1 MGVLRLRVKHVW
13 IKGYRNL
20 RDTEFSVSDRLVLIG
35 ENNSGKSNVLKAIT
49 YPMLTGSEGP
59 YTRSMSPRDLNDLDK
74 KEYFVFLKK
83 HIKELVDQGVPP
95 ELLKKFELTIPQIII
110 RLQFEVDR
118 NSMFYF
124 EKLCTKGESE
134 ELTYELE
141 FRYQIQ
147 DLNKLLARFKELMAA
162 IPDQKFDVMQYQINL
177 LPASLFKSSIR
188 VPGKNEPVTYD
199 LLKNMKSYAL
209 VAERDGFSSTR
220 KTVGSSAIVELL
232 NSNINDESKL
242 KIEDGYH
249 QFFEQVKGSAKME
262 EVFNWPKNS
271 IKYANADQFLGEISI
286 LPNMPPM
293 NRLLNSVQLGYAQEP
308 LSQQGLGYRNL
319 VYLMAMI
326 NALENDAETPFA
338 ALTVEEPE
346 AHLSN
351 ENQKLLM
358 GFLDATS
365 KASKNVQ
372 LMYSTHNTNFLSKD
386 SLDDIVV
393 MNEGQ
398 GIALSTVMEK
408 DDLLYLMRNPNMD
421 LYKLLFSTNVMLVEG
436 ISEELLIKSYLREH
450 SDELNNIEVLSFH
463 KGYNRII
470 DLWMKINSQS
480 KRKIAVIRD
489 YDNQS
494 NAKKQAESRSIPGKV
509 FVGTTEGYTLEDD
522 IVKYNIDLL
531 RSYFIDHLN
540 WNIDSSATAS
550 EIASVWKSKKGET
563 MSKIA
568 FVLGTNLFHDFLLP
582 KHINAALKFLKGES
596 I

>member
-1 MGVLRLRVKHVW
+1 MRVKHVW
-13 IKGYRNL
+13 VKGYRNL
-20 RDTEFSVSDRLVLIG
+20 RETDFSVSERLVLIG

-49 YPMLTGSEGP
+49 YPMSTGDEGP
-59 YTRSMSPRDLNDLDK
+59 YVRSMSPRDLNDLDK
-74 KEYFVFLKK
+74 EEYFAFLKE
-83 HIKELVDQGVPP
+83 HIKDLVDQDVLP
-95 ELLKKFELTIPQIII
+95 ELLKKFELIIPKIII

-124 EKLCTKGESE
+124 EKLCTKGENE

-147 DLNKLLARFKELMAA
+147 DLNKLIERFKELMVAS
-162 IPDQKFDVMQYQINL
+162 PNQEFDVMQYQINL

-188 VPGKNEPVTYD
+188 VPGKGEPVTYD

-209 VAERDGFSSTR
+209 IAERDGFSSTR
-220 KTVGSSAIVELL
+220 KTVGSAAIVELL
-232 NSNINDESKL
+232 NRNINDESKL

-262 EVFNWPKNS
+262 EVFNWPKYS
-271 IKYANADQFLGEISI
+271 IKYENADQFLGEISI

-293 NRLLNSVQLGYAQEP
+293 NRLLNSIQLGYAQEP

-326 NALENDAETPFA
+326 NALENDDETPFA

-365 KASKNVQ
+365 KAAKNVQ

-398 GIALSTVMEK
+398 GIALSTAMEK

-436 ISEELLIKSYLREH
+436 ISEELLIKSYLREY
-450 SDELNNIEVLSFH
+450 SNYLNNIEVLSFH
-463 KGYNRII
+463 KGYNKII
-470 DLWMKINSQS
+470 DLWMKINSHS
-480 KRKIAVIRD
+480 KRKIAVVRD
-489 YDNQS
+489 YDNQP
-494 NAKKQAESRSIPGKV
+494 NAKEQTESRSIPGKV

-522 IVKYNIDLL
+522 IVNGNIDLL
-531 RSYFIDHLN
+531 RSYFIDHLK
-540 WNIDSSATAS
+540 WDIELSATAS
-550 EIASVWKSKKGET
+550 EIANVWKSKKGET
-563 MSKIA
+563 MAMIA
-568 FVLGTNLFHDFLLP
+568 CEFGTEQFHNFSLP
-582 KHINAALKFLKGES
+582 NHINNAIKFLKGEP

>member
-1 MGVLRLRVKHVW
+1 MRVKHVW
-13 IKGYRNL
+13 VKGYRNL
-20 RDTEFSVSDRLVLIG
+20 RETDFSVSERLVLIG

-49 YPMLTGSEGP
+49 YPMSTGDEGP
-59 YTRSMSPRDLNDLDK
+59 YVRSMSPRDLNDLDK
-74 KEYFVFLKK
+74 EEYFAFLKE
-83 HIKELVDQGVPP
+83 HIKDLVDQDVLP
-95 ELLKKFELTIPQIII
+95 ELLKKFELIIPKIII
-110 RLQFEVDR
+110 RLRFEVDR

-124 EKLCTKGESE
+124 EKLCTKGENE

-147 DLNKLLARFKELMAA
+147 DLNKLIERFKELMVAS
-162 IPDQKFDVMQYQINL
+162 PNQEFDVMQYQINL

-188 VPGKNEPVTYD
+188 VPGKGEPVTYD

-209 VAERDGFSSTR
+209 IAERDGFSSTR
-220 KTVGSSAIVELL
+220 KTVGSAAIVELL
-232 NSNINDESKL
+232 NRNINDESKL

-262 EVFNWPKNS
+262 EVFNWPKYS
-271 IKYANADQFLGEISI
+271 IKYENADQFLGEISI

-293 NRLLNSVQLGYAQEP
+293 NRLLNSIQLGYAQEP

-326 NALENDAETPFA
+326 NALENDDETPFA

-365 KASKNVQ
+365 KAAKNVQ

-436 ISEELLIKSYLREH
+436 ISEELLIKSYLREY
-450 SDELNNIEVLSFH
+450 SNDLNNIEVLSFH
-463 KGYNRII
+463 KGYNKII
-470 DLWMKINSQS
+470 DLWMKINSHS
-480 KRKIAVIRD
+480 KRKIAVVRD
-489 YDNQS
+489 YDNQP
-494 NAKKQAESRSIPGKV
+494 NAKEQTESRSIPGKV

-522 IVKYNIDLL
+522 IVNGNIDLL
-531 RSYFIDHLN
+531 RSYFIDHLK
-540 WNIDSSATAS
+540 WDIELSATAS
-550 EIASVWKSKKGET
+550 EIANVWKSKKGET
-563 MSKIA
+563 MAMIA
-568 FVLGTNLFHDFLLP
+568 FKFGTEQFHNFSLP
-582 KHINAALKFLKGES
+582 NHINNAIKFLKGEP